1 MPSEEEETMT
11 ALDRQLVTALRDAH
25 ALEQHV
31 QAVLSEALTSVADEP
46 ELCRPLGHFAERA
59 HAHNRAI
66 EARLRAHDASPSLVK
81 DAGMLFASVAEA
93 AFGPGHRA
101 GAAKYL
107 RDAYAAVHLQ
117 IAAGELL
124 WRLAERNGD
133 PETARVAAGMCS
145 DGHEIADQL
154 SGTWDLALDVA
165 LRAHAFGGR
174 RRAGS
179 KR

>member
-1 MPSEEEETMT
+1 MT
-11 ALDRQLVTALRDAH
+11 GLDRQLVFALKDVH

-31 QAVLSEALTSVADEP
+31 QAVLSEALTTVADEP

-59 HAHNRAI
+59 HFYNRAI
-66 EARLRAHDASPSLVK
+66 EERLHAHGASPSIVK

-101 GAAKYL
+101 GAAKYQ
-107 RDAYAAVHLQ
+107 RDAYSAVHLQ

-124 WRLAERNGD
+124 RRLAERAGD
-133 PETARVAAGMCS
+133 PETARVAGGMCD

-154 SGTWDLALDVA
+154 SENWDLALEVA
-165 LRAHAFGGR
+165 LRGHGFGR
-174 RRAGS
+174 PRHHGS
-179 KR
+179 DP

>member
-1 MPSEEEETMT
+1 MT
-11 ALDRQLVTALRDAH
+11 GLDRQLVTALKDAH
-25 ALEQHV
+25 AMEQHV

-46 ELCRPLGHFAERA
+46 ELCRPLGHFAERS
-59 HAHNRAI
+59 HAHTRAI
-66 EARLRAHDASPSLVK
+66 EARLHAHGAAPSIVK

-101 GAAKYL
+101 GAAKYV
-107 RDAYAAVHLQ
+107 RDAYGALHMQ

-133 PETARVAAGMCS
+133 PETARVASGMCS

-154 SGTWDLALDVA
+154 SGTWDAALDVA
-165 LRAHAFGGR
+165 LRGHGFGGT
-174 RRAGS
+174 RRAKS
-179 KR
+179 ER